1 MNMKKILVSAIVV
14 VMFGMGVTTTFS
26 KVNAKPETS
35 MYLGLNPFMIQN
47 PNFGYAIG
55 NPKSNGDVNNRVAAT
70 IWNIVKYTSKDST
83 SGVNYDEDIFCL
95 REGEGFLNSSG
106 QSDTKEIREY
116 NESFN
121 MKTDKKDIKD
131 KVYNWDS
138 TIDGVN
144 QYDAILALLDL
155 FYTKGDSNEYR
166 QSLIENAIG
175 KVKYNRYTD
184 EQKITDSDIKAV
196 EQAALWYFTNYG
208 ENKNLYD
215 NTSDSE
221 QEKNW
226 LNYTEDGN
234 NYSSLSDYKIGNGDA
249 GRGREE
255 QANLLYNYLIKTAK
269 ENAVI

>member
-121 MKTDKKDIKD
+121 MKTDKTDIKD

-166 QSLIENAIG
+166 
-175 KVKYNRYTD
+175 
-184 EQKITDSDIKAV
+184 
-196 EQAALWYFTNYG
+196 
-208 ENKNLYD
+208 
-215 NTSDSE
+215 
-221 QEKNW
+221 
-226 LNYTEDGN
+226 
-234 NYSSLSDYKIGNGDA
+234 
-249 GRGREE
+249 
-255 QANLLYNYLIKTAK
+255 
-269 ENAVI
+269 